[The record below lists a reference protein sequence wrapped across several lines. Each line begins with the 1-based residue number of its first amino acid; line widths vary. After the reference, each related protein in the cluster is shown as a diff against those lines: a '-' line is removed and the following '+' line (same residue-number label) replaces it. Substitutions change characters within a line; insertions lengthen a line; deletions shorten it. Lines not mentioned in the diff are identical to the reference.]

1 MISDHGHENSQFD
14 VFDHPDVQF
23 IMIMRRYPLFYN
35 AFLITPCLL
44 ISFLT
49 ALVYYLPC
57 ASHQKITFCTS
68 VLLGKFSLNPNRV
81 NELRHG
87 LTSAQELRHQILT
100 STQVINFGTLLFHGA
115 EVNISI
121 ELGAEV
127 HSLVAKLLLCRS
139 YACRASIA
147 SYVE

>member
-1 MISDHGHENSQFD
+1 MLRVKMNKLSAAPEIEMSKINHKNVQNQLQTPLISDSIQTMDTSVSFPKLEVIYLLLRNNYVMISDHGHENSQFD

-68 VLLGKFSLNPNRV
+68 VLLGKFSQTRLECGWKV
-81 NELRHG
+81 
-87 LTSAQELRHQILT
+87 
-100 STQVINFGTLLFHGA
+100 
-115 EVNISI
+115 
-121 ELGAEV
+121 
-127 HSLVAKLLLCRS
+127 
-139 YACRASIA
+139 
-147 SYVE
+147 

>member
-1 MISDHGHENSQFD
+1 MLRVKMNKLSAAPEIEMRKINHKNVQNQLQTPLISDSIQTMDTSVSFPKLEVIILFLLLRNNYVMISDHGHENSQFD

-68 VLLGKFSLNPNRV
+68 VLLGKF
-81 NELRHG
+81 H
-87 LTSAQELRHQILT
+87 
-100 STQVINFGTLLFHGA
+100 
-115 EVNISI
+115 
-121 ELGAEV
+121 
-127 HSLVAKLLLCRS
+127 
-139 YACRASIA
+139 
-147 SYVE
+147 

>member
-68 VLLGKFSLNPNRV
+68 VLLGKKNW
-81 NELRHG
+81 ELG
-87 LTSAQELRHQILT
+87 K
-100 STQVINFGTLLFHGA
+100 FP
-115 EVNISI
+115 I
-121 ELGAEV
+121 ELEN
-127 HSLVAKLLLCRS
+127 HFQLSNFNEIFKLHFS
-139 YACRASIA
+139 TTP
-147 SYVE
+147 